1 MNKAAVWVKTA
12 RLRTLPLSVSGIL
25 VGGGL
30 AVVEQQI
37 NWLLFT
43 LCLLITI
50 GFQVTSNFANDY
62 GDGVKGTDG
71 DDRIGPARA
80 IQSGALTPKELLK
93 GIYISSAMSLALAI
107 GLLWRSFG
115 ADQLLL
121 TVFFFLLA
129 LISIGGALKY
139 TMGNNPYGY
148 QGLGDLAVLLF
159 FGLLAVWGT
168 RFVLT
173 QSWSYTEFMPA
184 IGVGLLCTAVLNL
197 NNLRDHISDEKHGK
211 RTLVV
216 KMGFTLGKRYHSLLL
231 ATSFLLFL
239 AYLLITQASPRVYIA
254 LWPFLI
260 LGLHARRVASTT
272 DPAEL
277 DPELKVVALS
287 TFFLSLSFFLLNA
300 LFS

>member
-139 TMGNNPYGY
+139 TMGNNP
-148 QGLGDLAVLLF
+148 
-159 FGLLAVWGT
+159 
-168 RFVLT
+168 
-173 QSWSYTEFMPA
+173 
-184 IGVGLLCTAVLNL
+184 
-197 NNLRDHISDEKHGK
+197 
-211 RTLVV
+211 
-216 KMGFTLGKRYHSLLL
+216 
-231 ATSFLLFL
+231 
-239 AYLLITQASPRVYIA
+239 
-254 LWPFLI
+254 
-260 LGLHARRVASTT
+260 
-272 DPAEL
+272 
-277 DPELKVVALS
+277 
-287 TFFLSLSFFLLNA
+287 
-300 LFS
+300 

>member
-1 MNKAAVWVKTA
+1 MNKVAVWVKTA

-25 VGGGL
+25 VGSGL
-30 AVVEQQI
+30 ALVEQQI
-37 NWLLFT
+37 NWLLFG

-50 GFQVTSNFANDY
+50 GFQITSNFANDY

-71 DDRIGPARA
+71 ADRVGPARA

-93 GIYISSAMSLALAI
+93 GIYLSSTLSLALAI
-107 GLLWRSFG
+107 WLLWMSFG
-115 ADQLLL
+115 EDQLLL
-121 TVFFFLLA
+121 AVFFFILA

-173 QSWSYTEFMPA
+173 QSWSVIEFLPA
-184 IGVGLLCTAVLNL
+184 LAVGLLCTAVLNL

-216 KMGFTLGKRYHSLLL
+216 KMGFSNGKRYHLSLLFV
-231 ATSFLLFL
+231 SLFL
-239 AYLLITQASPRVYIA
+239 FVLYLLISQAAPRLYFT
-254 LWPFLI
+254 LWPYVI
-260 LGLHARRVASTT
+260 LGLHAIRVVAID
-272 DPAEL
+272 DPVKL
-277 DPELKVVALS
+277 DPELRIVALS
-287 TFFLSLSFFLLNA
+287 TFLLSLSFLLLNA